1 MYVHCFLD
9 GRDTPP
15 ASAESYIIKLQDK
28 MNEKEIGKK
37 EQLLNE
43 LLENPQNTVSYFEAT
58 PYEDSQEAKTI
69 DVGE

>member
-1 MYVHCFLD
+1 MLTLYEQGV
-9 GRDTPP
+9 
-15 ASAESYIIKLQDK
+15 SIKAPVADIEAYTH
-28 MNEKEIGKK
+28 EKEIGKK

>member
-1 MYVHCFLD
+1 MK
-9 GRDTPP
+9 RNR
-15 ASAESYIIKLQDK
+15 Q
-28 MNEKEIGKK
+28 K